1 MTLND
6 LQDFRQR
13 DLYAML
19 RLPDEEFQDRLV
31 SMGLLNGSMDC
42 TCGLPMKKKESS
54 RGVLEWQC
62 NRAIHRPS
70 KPTKGFKVGTFFE
83 RSELGLKAIFELS
96 YMWARNV
103 TRALEKRADFESCH
117 FISLKSMLLE

>member
-54 RGVLEWQC
+54 REVLEWQC
-62 NRAIHRPS
+62 NRAIHRRATQRRRPALAARRRPRPS
-70 KPTKGFKVGTFFE
+70 GHRLTTS
-83 RSELGLKAIFELS
+83 R
-96 YMWARNV
+96 
-103 TRALEKRADFESCH
+103 
-117 FISLKSMLLE
+117 

>member
-62 NRAIHRPS
+62 NRAIHRPD
-70 KPTKGFKVGTFFE
+70 
-83 RSELGLKAIFELS
+83 ELIREKNFPIFS
-96 YMWARNV
+96 QVNRIYN
-103 TRALEKRADFESCH
+103 
-117 FISLKSMLLE
+117 

>member
-19 RLPDEEFQDRLV
+19 QLPDEEFQDRLV

-70 KPTKGFKVGTFFE
+70 RPRKGFKVGTFFE

-103 TRALEKRADFESCH
+103 TIAKV
-117 FISLKSMLLE
+117 LKIV